1 MVRISNVFRTGWGN
15 WDYIAQSG
23 RNSEDMAAFVELHV
37 EQGPILESL
46 GKQIGIVEGIVGQR
60 RYIITVKVQA
70 TQAQPLCTCAKM
82 LLVAASE

>member
-1 MVRISNVFRTGWGN
+1 VFRTGWGN

-60 RYIITVKVQA
+60 RYILTVRKSKPRRLNPYMPRCFSGCVWSSA
-70 TQAQPLCTCAKM
+70 G
-82 LLVAASE
+82 E